1 MLIEYVWIKDQGI
14 LKGQG
19 VQFNPNV
26 RYDYYPEKY
35 TLSRKVNKDDA
46 QVPDDFFHIAD
57 KADTRIARVTALVGA
72 NGTGKTAV
80 LEFLASFLAAKDRSA
95 CQGIMV
101 TTQGTFINLAGESE
115 IVFEG
120 EWTGEAEGYKKVR
133 GGDALDV
140 PLTWHVIHFQGEI
153 NLDSLGRL
161 IELRR
166 DYFRYNK
173 NFYVD
178 ISDRNDMYS
187 HKYFK
192 YLRYNLD
199 SHEYFEYL
207 RSVET
212 LDFIELIKDRKKMI
226 PFSIDHLKVEIS
238 LTDHYNYDF
247 EIIMKDVRR
256 VYIKTYTDLL
266 IPLYDLFEQKLKS
279 DLDSTEKNQKI
290 DIIFFHNIFL
300 KYLSSVLLRLLNNQV
315 TEQEFIDNLNTISEY
330 FSKEGKYIEQLK
342 ACLTNKYPEFFD
354 YYNELK
360 EIFIEIGH
368 SYTDE
373 SIDVIN
379 FLNIKIIRGHRIPN
393 FAVLWPPRKIELR
406 RILISQILRFTL
418 SGLSEGEH
426 QFLKL
431 FSWLKEKGTRES
443 TIILLDGFETGF
455 HPEWQRKFL
464 DTWIKFWEGGSYAT
478 KVQVI
483 LATHSPYIVSD
494 LPKPCVAFLS
504 RKEGE
509 SESQVDD
516 PEKHPATLGA
526 NLFELYQNA
535 FFMKGA
541 LMGDLAKTKIDA
553 LFKVLSDPDSKLEE
567 VEPLKNT
574 IRLVGEPLIR
584 MKLWELYYLKTNVPS
599 ERAQLLAQSDYIQKR
614 LKDLDNDSNQ

>member
-26 RYDYYPEKY
+26 RYGYDPKKH

-80 LEFLASFLAAKDRSA
+80 LEFLASFLAATDRST

-101 TTQGTFINLAGESE
+101 TTQGTFINLAEE

-120 EWTGEAEGYKKVR
+120 EWTGEAEGYKNR
-133 GGDALDV
+133 GGDTQDF
-140 PLTWHVIHFQGEI
+140 LTRERDTTVIRFRGEM
-153 NLDSLGRL
+153 NLGSLGRYVVPQ
-161 IELRR
+161 E
-166 DYFRYNK
+166 DYGKYNDD
-173 NFYVD
+173 FHD
-178 ISDRNDMYS
+178 ISDL
-187 HKYFK
+187 H
-192 YLRYNLD
+192 YLRYI
-199 SHEYFEYL
+199 
-207 RSVET
+207 RSNEIFSIV
-212 LDFIELIKDRKKMI
+212 ELIKKRKELI
-226 PFSIDHLKVEIS
+226 PFSADHLKVEIS
-238 LTDHYNYDF
+238 FTDFYKIDLDYFIYKFIKNKEFTDF
-247 EIIMKDVRR
+247 YEILQKKLESELKSIEKERKNNLIFFHTLFFKYLSYKLFSEQDF
-256 VYIKTYTDLL
+256 IKTLNDILKYFSQDGNYIDQLKAYL
-266 IPLYDLFEQKLKS
+266 EKENFEETERYRRSYQKLKDIFYS
-279 DLDSTEKNQKI
+279 VGYNYTDKYVDIEKLSKI
-290 DIIFFHNIFL
+290 DN
-300 KYLSSVLLRLLNNQV
+300 
-315 TEQEFIDNLNTISEY
+315 
-330 FSKEGKYIEQLK
+330 
-342 ACLTNKYPEFFD
+342 
-354 YYNELK
+354 
-360 EIFIEIGH
+360 EIF
-368 SYTDE
+368 SRLDE
-373 SIDVIN
+373 
-379 FLNIKIIRGHRIPN
+379 KII
-393 FAVLWPPRKIELR
+393 L
-406 RILISQILRFTL
+406 SILRFTL
-418 SGLSEGEH
+418 SGLSVGEH

-431 FSWLKEKGTRES
+431 FPRLQNVMLHRYKS
-443 TIILLDGFETGF
+443 TIILLDGFETAF

-464 DTWIKFWEGGSYAT
+464 DTWIKFWEGVSYAT

-509 SESQVDD
+509 TESRVDD

-553 LFKVLSDPDSKLEE
+553 LFKVLSDPKSKPEE